1 VNSLA
6 DVEGFIPGHA
16 DRAWTCSNPL
26 ETLHTRGD
34 LVKIDKH
41 YTRQKNYGQGTSVQF
56 RYNLKSS
63 YTKSKIIFLLRVHL
77 LDFYI
82 KKKFEKVS
90 S

>member
-1 VNSLA
+1 MNSLA
-6 DVEGFIPGHA
+6 DVEGFIPCHA

-34 LVKIDKH
+34 FVKIDEH
-41 YTRQKNYGQGTSVQF
+41 YNRQKNYGQGTSGAVSVH
-56 RYNLKSS
+56 LKSS

-82 KKKFEKVS
+82 KKV
-90 S
+90 